1 MHIIHIWGAV
11 MLVIIYPFKLFSISH
26 IIAIIL
32 TLVGVLF
39 LFLVRNRITPKGKLV
54 LKVGLIASLFL
65 SELTFQLWYLL
76 RGEWTIETNLPFQL
90 CSLSL
95 YLCVIMLLM
104 GSYRLFEVTYFASM
118 AGALI
123 AVITPELF
131 YGFPHIRYFQ
141 FFIAHAAIILSAF
154 YMIWMEGFHVTF
166 ISVIRAFISL
176 NAIAL
181 MVYFIDRITGANYM
195 FLAHKPYNM
204 SPIDY
209 LGPYPW
215 YLLSLEFVAFFV
227 FLLLYLPFFL
237 YNKR

>member
-1 MHIIHIWGAV
+1 
-11 MLVIIYPFKLFSISH
+11 MLVIIYPFKLFSVSH
-26 IIAIIL
+26 ITAILL
-32 TLVGVLF
+32 TLVGILF
-39 LFLVRNRITPKGKLV
+39 LFLVRNKIGHKGKRV
-54 LKVGLIASLFL
+54 LKICLIASLFL
-65 SELTFQLWYLL
+65 SELTFQLWYLIK
-76 RGEWTIETNLPFQL
+76 GEWTIETNLPFQL
-90 CSLSL
+90 CSMSI
-95 YLCVIMLLM
+95 YLCVIMLLTK
-104 GSYRLFEVTYFASM
+104 SYRLFEVTYFASM

-123 AVITPELF
+123 AMITPELF

-154 YMIWMEGFHVTF
+154 YMIWMERFHVRFT
-166 ISVIRAFISL
+166 SVLRAFISL
-176 NAIAL
+176 NAIAVV
-181 MVYFIDRITGANYM
+181 VYFIDRVTGANYM
-195 FLAHKPYNM
+195 FLAHKPYNL

>member
-1 MHIIHIWGAV
+1 
-11 MLVIIYPFKLFSISH
+11 MLVIIYPFTLFSVSH
-26 IIAIIL
+26 IAAILL
-32 TLVGVLF
+32 TFVGILF
-39 LFLVRNRITPKGKLV
+39 LFLVRNKMGHKGKRV
-54 LKVGLIASLFL
+54 LKICLIASLFL
-65 SELTFQLWYLL
+65 SELTFQLWYLIK
-76 RGEWTIETNLPFQL
+76 GEWTIETNLPFQL
-90 CSLSL
+90 CSLSI
-95 YLCVIMLLM
+95 YLCVIMLLTK
-104 GSYRLFEVTYFASM
+104 SYRLFEVTYFASM

-123 AVITPELF
+123 AMITPELF

-154 YMIWMEGFHVTF
+154 YMIWMEGFHVRF
-166 ISVIRAFISL
+166 ISVLRAFISL
-176 NAIAL
+176 NAIAVV
-181 MVYFIDRITGANYM
+181 VYFIDRITGANYM
-195 FLAHKPYNM
+195 FLAHKPYNV

>member
-1 MHIIHIWGAV
+1 
-11 MLVIIYPFKLFSISH
+11 MLVIIYPFKLFSVSH
-26 IIAIIL
+26 ITAILL
-32 TLVGVLF
+32 TLVGILF
-39 LFLVRNRITPKGKLV
+39 LFLVRNKIGHKEKRV
-54 LKVGLIASLFL
+54 LKICLIASLFL
-65 SELTFQLWYLL
+65 SELTFQLWYLIK
-76 RGEWTIETNLPFQL
+76 GEWTIETNLPFQL
-90 CSLSL
+90 CSMSI
-95 YLCVIMLLM
+95 YLCVIMLLTK
-104 GSYRLFEVTYFASM
+104 SYRLFEVTYFASM

-123 AVITPELF
+123 AMITPELF

-154 YMIWMEGFHVTF
+154 YMIWMERFHVRFT
-166 ISVIRAFISL
+166 SVLRAFISL
-176 NAIAL
+176 NAIAVV
-181 MVYFIDRITGANYM
+181 VYFIDRVTGANYM
-195 FLAHKPYNM
+195 FLAHKPYNL

>member
-1 MHIIHIWGAV
+1 
-11 MLVIIYPFKLFSISH
+11 MLVIIYPFKLFSVSH
-26 IIAIIL
+26 ITAILL
-32 TLVGVLF
+32 TLVGILF
-39 LFLVRNRITPKGKLV
+39 LFLVRNKIGHKGKRV
-54 LKVGLIASLFL
+54 LKICLIASLFL
-65 SELTFQLWYLL
+65 SELTFQLWYLIK
-76 RGEWTIETNLPFQL
+76 GEWTIETNLPFQL
-90 CSLSL
+90 CSLSI
-95 YLCVIMLLM
+95 YLCVIMLLTK
-104 GSYRLFEVTYFASM
+104 SYRLFEVTYFASM

-123 AVITPELF
+123 AMITPELF

-154 YMIWMEGFHVTF
+154 YMIWMERFHVRFT
-166 ISVIRAFISL
+166 SVLRAFISL
-176 NAIAL
+176 NAIAVV
-181 MVYFIDRITGANYM
+181 VYFIDRVTGANYM
-195 FLAHKPYNM
+195 FLAHKPYNL

>member
-1 MHIIHIWGAV
+1 
-11 MLVIIYPFKLFSISH
+11 MLVIIYPFELFSVSH
-26 IIAIIL
+26 ITAILL
-32 TLVGVLF
+32 TLVGILF
-39 LFLVRNRITPKGKLV
+39 LFLFRNKMGHKGKRV
-54 LKVGLIASLFL
+54 LKICLIASLLL
-65 SELTFQLWYLL
+65 SELTFQLWYLIK
-76 RGEWTIETNLPFQL
+76 GEWTIETNLPFQL
-90 CSLSL
+90 CSLSI
-95 YLCVIMLLM
+95 YLCVIMLLTK
-104 GSYRLFEVTYFASM
+104 SYRLFEVTYFASM

-123 AVITPELF
+123 AMITPELF

-154 YMIWMEGFHVTF
+154 YMIWMEEFHVRFT
-166 ISVIRAFISL
+166 SVLRAFISL
-176 NAIAL
+176 NAIAVV
-181 MVYFIDRITGANYM
+181 VYFIDRITGANYM
-195 FLAHKPYNM
+195 FLAHKPYNL

>member
-1 MHIIHIWGAV
+1 
-11 MLVIIYPFKLFSISH
+11 MLVIIYPFTLFSVSH
-26 IIAIIL
+26 IAAILL
-32 TLVGVLF
+32 TFVGILF
-39 LFLVRNRITPKGKLV
+39 LFLVRNKMGHKGKRV
-54 LKVGLIASLFL
+54 LKICLIASLFL
-65 SELTFQLWYLL
+65 SELTFQLWYLIK
-76 RGEWTIETNLPFQL
+76 GEWTIETNLPFQL
-90 CSLSL
+90 CSLSI
-95 YLCVIMLLM
+95 YLCVIMLLTK
-104 GSYRLFEVTYFASM
+104 SYRLFEVTYFASM

-123 AVITPELF
+123 AMITPELF

-154 YMIWMEGFHVTF
+154 YMIWMEGFHVRFT
-166 ISVIRAFISL
+166 SVLRAFISL
-176 NAIAL
+176 NAIAVV
-181 MVYFIDRITGANYM
+181 VYFIDRITGANYM
-195 FLAHKPYNM
+195 FLAYKPYNV

>member
-1 MHIIHIWGAV
+1 
-11 MLVIIYPFKLFSISH
+11 MLVIIYPFELFSVSH
-26 IIAIIL
+26 ITAILLTIAGI
-32 TLVGVLF
+32 LF
-39 LFLVRNRITPKGKLV
+39 LFLVRNKMSHKGKRV
-54 LKVGLIASLFL
+54 LKICLIASLFL
-65 SELTFQLWYLL
+65 SELTFQLWYLIK
-76 RGEWTIETNLPFQL
+76 GEWTIETNLPFQL
-90 CSLSL
+90 CSLSI
-95 YLCVIMLLM
+95 YLCVIMLLTK
-104 GSYRLFEVTYFASM
+104 SYRLFEVTYFASM

-123 AVITPELF
+123 AMITPELF

-154 YMIWMEGFHVTF
+154 FMIWMEEFHVRFT
-166 ISVIRAFISL
+166 SVLRAFISL
-176 NAIAL
+176 NAIAVV
-181 MVYFIDRITGANYM
+181 VYFIDRITGANYM
-195 FLAHKPYNM
+195 FLAHKPYNL